1 MTSATEIQPAQRAKD
16 IYSLYYLI
24 GKTIKQPY
32 YGITNNPSR
41 RQSQHRWRRKD
52 ITINLHVIM
61 TGLTKDQAR
70 LAETT
75 IIAAYTIPR
84 MDNNI
89 YSIAMRRLRDG
100 EFNQEIKDIWYNLSE
115 AIYDMLEIETGR

>member
-1 MTSATEIQPAQRAKD
+1 
-16 IYSLYYLI
+16 
-24 GKTIKQPY
+24 
-32 YGITNNPSR
+32 
-41 RQSQHRWRRKD
+41 
-52 ITINLHVIM
+52 M

-70 LAETT
+70 LAEIT